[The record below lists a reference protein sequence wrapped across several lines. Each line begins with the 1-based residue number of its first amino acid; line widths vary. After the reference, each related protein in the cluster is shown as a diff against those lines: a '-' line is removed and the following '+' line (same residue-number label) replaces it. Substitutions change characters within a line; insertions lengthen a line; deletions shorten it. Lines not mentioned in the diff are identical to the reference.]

1 MQCNFCETENP
12 ETAVFCKKCG
22 KRMDGMALC
31 SACGKLTPADGE
43 FCVNCGS
50 NRNAP
55 VYSMPV
61 RFPRIAEQPGP
72 KPRAAKAETPGGC
85 AVKASVASV
94 ASDAHAGAY
103 AVAARAEKREIFS
116 GRTKEIME
124 RISFICSLGAALIG
138 MIFVFLIGCV
148 PHVSVGSAGGGLV
161 TNEVGIF
168 YFFGDAYDA
177 IVSDGSTASMAGTI
191 GAVLGTVCSLVAL
204 LATAGCFIATVS
216 RLVKISQKQTEKGIM
231 GPAAATFFA
240 YVCGAALFLLCMANK
255 VDIMGVTT
263 SMAANGT
270 TIAGFVL
277 GGLLLVAAAV
287 LKTLANGLGGNLY
300 AYIRN
305 VACGALYA
313 VLSIVA
319 LRFICSCVASVG
331 ADSVDNVTTYGI
343 SSFFSNLSVFAAS
356 VASPAA
362 EDRFM
367 GFFAGGTAAAIVLT
381 VAVIAF
387 CIFLI
392 SSVSAF
398 FTSVGEELDKRM
410 SRNMVLAGICAI
422 VAGAMMILA
431 SVLYADW
438 AGNVSAHMT
447 TPVIAIVVGV
457 LMIADAVV
465 YKMLLKKDAY
475 KQDDIF

>member
-1 MQCNFCETENP
+1 
-12 ETAVFCKKCG
+12 
-22 KRMDGMALC
+22 
-31 SACGKLTPADGE
+31 
-43 FCVNCGS
+43 
-50 NRNAP
+50 
-55 VYSMPV
+55 
-61 RFPRIAEQPGP
+61 
-72 KPRAAKAETPGGC
+72 
-85 AVKASVASV
+85 
-94 ASDAHAGAY
+94 
-103 AVAARAEKREIFS
+103 
-116 GRTKEIME
+116 ME

-287 LKTLANGLGGNLY
+287 LKTLGERAWRKFVRVY
-300 AYIRN
+300 TQRRMR
-305 VACGALYA
+305 GALCRAFDRRPA
-313 VLSIVA
+313 VYLQ
-319 LRFICSCVASVG
+319 LRRVG
-331 ADSVDNVTTYGI
+331 RRGFGGQCHHLRHI
-343 SSFFSNLSVFAAS
+343 FFLLQPLRVC
-356 VASPAA
+356 
-362 EDRFM
+362 RF
-367 GFFAGGTAAAIVLT
+367 GGQ
-381 VAVIAF
+381 
-387 CIFLI
+387 
-392 SSVSAF
+392 
-398 FTSVGEELDKRM
+398 
-410 SRNMVLAGICAI
+410 SRG
-422 VAGAMMILA
+422 G
-431 SVLYADW
+431 
-438 AGNVSAHMT
+438 G
-447 TPVIAIVVGV
+447 
-457 LMIADAVV
+457 
-465 YKMLLKKDAY
+465 
-475 KQDDIF
+475 